1 MSLLQAKV
9 NCNLRVKPKQSV
21 VVCLLLVLC
30 VAASGAAEPAPVGY
44 INDFAGVIDPATR
57 AALERYCAQV
67 EERTGAQIAVLT
79 IASLEGRPIEDVAN
93 EIFQRWGIG
102 KKGSDEGVLLLLSIG
117 DRRMR
122 LEVGYGLEPILP
134 DGFSGSILRAMR
146 PALREN
152 RYGEAVREA
161 VRTVGARIAQA
172 KGVSLDAPLPPTPV
186 GRRRPVADAL
196 PLGIFALVALMIL
209 LAGIGSRR
217 RYSRYGYRGSGAA
230 DVLTG
235 MLIGSLL
242 GRGFG
247 SGRSGGGFGG
257 FGGGGGFGGFG
268 GGSSGG
274 GGASSSW

>member
-1 MSLLQAKV
+1 MKAKDLLLWCA
-9 NCNLRVKPKQSV
+9 
-21 VVCLLLVLC
+21 LLVLSLS
-30 VAASGAAEPAPVGY
+30 ASGAAEKAPVGY

-67 EERTGAQIAVLT
+67 EARTGAQIAVLT

-122 LEVGYGLEPILP
+122 LEVGYGLEPVLP

-152 RYGEAVREA
+152 RYDEAVTEA
-161 VRTVGARIAQA
+161 VRTIGARIAQA
-172 KGVSLDAPLPPTPV
+172 KGVSLDAPLPQAPV
-186 GRRRPVADAL
+186 RPAL
-196 PLGIFALVALMIL
+196 PTASLLPFGIFTLVFL
-209 LAGIGSRR
+209 LVLFGRIGSAR
-217 RYSRYGYRGSGAA
+217 RYSRYGYRSSGAA

-242 GRGFG
+242 GRGIG
-247 SGRSGGGFGG
+247 GGRGGGGFGG